1 MATPAPAQPAPVA
14 IAVGDLVTFRTSLD
28 NKERCGWVCG
38 TCAHGRA
45 WTVIEPGTPNLR
57 WRNITK
63 ATHLDI
69 DLAPTAL
76 REARERYHHNLRAVN
91 AKRKAVL
98 HSFQPGD
105 RVCWGYGVTGVVVRH
120 LRTRME
126 VRADD
131 GVMWRVAPAAA
142 RRVGIDGDES
152 SDERSPKR
160 QKLRELGQPAF
171 APPPPVPARASPAT
185 PPSPAYVPPI
195 ASLPAARLATLL
207 FGGR

>member
-1 MATPAPAQPAPVA
+1 MAAPVPAQAAPVA
-14 IAVGDLVTFRTSLD
+14 IAVGDLVVFRTSLD
-28 NKERCGWVCG
+28 NKERSGWVCG

-45 WTVIEPGTPNLR
+45 WKIIEPGTPTLR

-69 DLAPTAL
+69 ALAPAAL
-76 REARERYHHNLRAVN
+76 REARQQYYQNRTTVN

-98 HSFQPGD
+98 HSFQSGD

-126 VRADD
+126 VRASD

-142 RRVGIDGDES
+142 RRVGTDDSDAS
-152 SDERSPKR
+152 SDERSPKH
-160 QKLRELGQPAF
+160 QKLADVGLAAF
-171 APPPPVPARASPAT
+171 APAPLPARASPAT